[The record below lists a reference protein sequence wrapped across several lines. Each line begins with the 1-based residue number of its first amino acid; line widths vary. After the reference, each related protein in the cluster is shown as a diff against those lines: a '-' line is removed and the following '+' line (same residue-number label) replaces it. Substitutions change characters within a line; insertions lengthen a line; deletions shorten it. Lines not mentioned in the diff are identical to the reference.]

1 MHAEFVSFQPCCGIG
16 CSVVILTCPSALW
29 LSPDSHTDLQ
39 VLQTE
44 WKFSQTL
51 LALTCQ
57 HVQQHRT
64 DRGTSREV
72 STSKKAGTSGR
83 ILRSADNK
91 SHQLSANAALQP
103 LCAACSTR
111 CTSGQRLAL
120 GSLSR
125 AQNLPGERGPG
136 GWTREQARGGCVR
149 TSRGAIKQPGI
160 KNKQPL
166 DDEAV

>member
-16 CSVVILTCPSALW
+16 CSVVILMCPSALC
-29 LSPDSHTDLQ
+29 LSPDRHRSSGITDRME
-39 VLQTE
+39 V
-44 WKFSQTL
+44 QTL

-57 HVQQHRT
+57 HLQQHRT
-64 DRGTSREV
+64 DRGTSGEV
-72 STSKKAGTSGR
+72 GTSKKAGTSGQ
-83 ILRSADNK
+83 ILGSADNK
-91 SHQLSANAALQP
+91 NHQLSANAALQL

-111 CTSGQRLAL
+111 CTSGQRLAP

-125 AQNLPGERGPG
+125 AQNLPGERDPG
-136 GWTREQARGGCVR
+136 GWTREQARDGCVR

-160 KNKQPL
+160 KTKQPL